1 MRKTQTK
8 EKQKIDQITKEE
20 IVRWGIAAGVTQT
33 VYLVLVVYLLQVSN
47 GLARESLG
55 AVSFGFILFLLFFVF
70 SAVLSAIFVFG
81 RPIFLLFEKK
91 IQEAVLTLLTTT
103 LTFLI
108 ILSLVTILSLV
119 VSGI

>member
-8 EKQKIDQITKEE
+8 EKQKIDQITTEE